1 MLNKVNLARADLNLL
16 VLFEA
21 VFEEL
26 HVGRAAGRLHVSA
39 SAVSHGLGRLRR
51 LMQDPLFLRHPKG
64 VVPTDRARLLAGPV
78 AEVLER
84 ARQVMSQA
92 EVFDPAK
99 SRRRFLIGAP
109 DGASAVLL
117 PPLLA
122 RLRREAPGIDLGVRN
137 LVGRFEEA
145 FTELDAKELD
155 IALVP
160 LPEVPAR
167 FVTRPLYQEDFM
179 LVARKGHPLAKNC
192 TLPRYA
198 AAPQVMVSMSGDA
211 HGLVDVLLAKRK
223 FTRRVVLTVS
233 NFMQALAIAAESDLV
248 AALPRHFVA
257 KHAKRYEVT
266 SFEPPMPLMSSPII
280 AVAPQV
286 ATRDGGL
293 AWLLDL
299 LASTA
304 QTIKVKRPK
313 SASS

>member
-64 VVPTDRARLLAGPV
+64 VVPTDRARQLAGPV

-84 ARQVMSQA
+84 ARHVMAQSEA
-92 EVFDPAK
+92 FDPAK
-99 SRRRFLIGAP
+99 STRRFMIGAP

-122 RLRREAPGIDLGVRN
+122 RLRKEAPGIALGVRN

-145 FTELDAKELD
+145 LGELDGKVLD
-155 IALVP
+155 VALLP
-160 LPEVPAR
+160 LSDIPAR
-167 FVTRPLYQEDFM
+167 FVSRVLYDEDFV
-179 LVARKGHPLAKNC
+179 LVARKGNPISRKLTLA
-192 TLPRYA
+192 RYA
-198 AAPQVMVSMSGDA
+198 AAPHVMVSVSGDPY
-211 HGLVDVLLAKRK
+211 GMVDKLLAQKQLS
-223 FTRRVVLTVS
+223 RRVMLTVS
-233 NFMQALAIAAESDLV
+233 NFLQALAVVGESDLV

-257 KHAKRYEVT
+257 KHAGRYDVV
-266 SFEPPMPLMSSPII
+266 SFEPPMPLLSSPIL

-293 AWLLDL
+293 AWLLDAL
-299 LASTA
+299 TSAAPVAKDLRR
-304 QTIKVKRPK
+304 KR
-313 SASS
+313 

>member
-1 MLNKVNLARADLNLL
+1 MK
-16 VLFEA
+16 
-21 VFEEL
+21 
-26 HVGRAAGRLHVSA
+26 
-39 SAVSHGLGRLRR
+39 
-51 LMQDPLFLRHPKG
+51 DPLFLRHPKG
-64 VVPTDRARLLAGPV
+64 VVPTDRARLLAAPV

-92 EVFDPAK
+92 EIFDAAT
-99 SRRRFLIGAP
+99 SRRRFMIGAP

-145 FTELDAKELD
+145 FAELDAKFLD

-167 FVTRPLYQEDFM
+167 FVTRSLYQEDFM
-179 LVARKGHPLAKNC
+179 LVARKGHSLAKNC

-198 AAPQVMVSMSGDA
+198 AAPQVMVSMNGDP

-223 FTRRVVLTVS
+223 HTRRVVLTVP
-233 NFMQALAIAAESDLV
+233 NFMQALAIVSESDLV

-257 KHAKRYEVT
+257 KHASRYDVV
-266 SFEPPMPLMSSPII
+266 SFEPPLPLLSSPII

-304 QTIKVKRPK
+304 KTIKVKQPK
-313 SASS
+313 SASQ

>member
-64 VVPTDRARLLAGPV
+64 VVPTDRARSLAGPV

-92 EVFDPAK
+92 QEFDPAR

-122 RLRREAPGIDLGVRN
+122 RLRKVAPGIDLGVRN
-137 LVGRFEEA
+137 LVGNFEEA
-145 FTELDAKELD
+145 LAELDAKELD
-155 IALVP
+155 IAIVP

-167 FVTRPLYQEDFM
+167 FVMRKLYEEDFM

-192 TLPRYA
+192 SLARYA
-198 AAPQVMVSMSGDA
+198 AAPQVMVSIGGDP

-223 FTRRVVLTVS
+223 HTRRVVLTVP
-233 NFMQALAIAAESDLV
+233 NFLQALAIAAESDLV

-257 KHAKRYEVT
+257 KHAPLYNVL
-266 SFEPPMPLMSSPII
+266 SFEPPFPLMAAPIA

-304 QTIKVKRPK
+304 QNIKVKRRR
-313 SASS
+313 